1 MINGPM
7 QTPLFRKFDLFA
19 ELDDR
24 ELASIAAVA
33 KSRRYA
39 KDDVVFHAD
48 ENGDI
53 FCLIKEGQV
62 KVTMISPEGK
72 EIILSM
78 LGPGDF
84 FGEMSLLD
92 DEPRSATVIATE
104 PLDVYT
110 IWRSDFLQILDE
122 NFSITKKVFAELSKR
137 LRTASNRIESLAT
150 MDVYG
155 RLARFFLDLARENG
169 KVLDNGYVA
178 VTRPTHQ
185 AIANMIGTSRE
196 TVSRLIH
203 DLMKQN
209 LLLSEGKTIYLRKT
223 ALDQFRA
230 EV

>member
-1 MINGPM
+1 M
-7 QTPLFRKFDLFA
+7 QPQFFRKFALFA

-24 ELASIAAVA
+24 ELAAIAAVA
-33 KSRRYA
+33 KSRHYA
-39 KDDVVFHAD
+39 KDDVIFHAD
-48 ENGDI
+48 ESGDV
-53 FCLIKEGQV
+53 FCLIREGQV

-72 EIILSM
+72 EIILSL

-92 DEPRSATVIATE
+92 DEPRSATVVATE
-104 PLDVYT
+104 VLDLVT
-110 IWRSDFLQILDE
+110 IWRSDFLQILQE
-122 NFSITKKVFAELSKR
+122 NFSITRKVLAELSRR
-137 LRTASNRIESLAT
+137 LRSASNRIESLAT

-155 RLARFFLDLARENG
+155 RLARFFLELAQDSG
-169 KVLDNGYVA
+169 KSLDNGYVA

-203 DLMKQN
+203 DLMRQN

-230 EV
+230 ET

>member
-1 MINGPM
+1 MEPSF
-7 QTPLFRKFDLFA
+7 FRKFTLFA

-33 KSRRYA
+33 KARRYA

-48 ENGDI
+48 ESGDI

-72 EIILSM
+72 EIILSL

-84 FGEMSLLD
+84 FGEMALLD
-92 DEPRSATVIATE
+92 NEPRSATIIATE
-104 PLDVYT
+104 PLEIVT
-110 IWRSDFLQILDE
+110 IWRSDFLHILSE
-122 NFSITKKVFAELSKR
+122 NFSITQKVLAELSRR
-137 LRTASNRIESLAT
+137 LRNASNRIESLAT

-155 RLARFFLDLARENG
+155 RLARFFLDAARERG
-169 KVLDNGYVA
+169 KVLENGYVA

-185 AIANMIGTSRE
+185 SIANMIGTSRE

-230 EV
+230 EL

>member
-1 MINGPM
+1 MEPSF
-7 QTPLFRKFDLFA
+7 FRKFTLFA

-39 KDDVVFHAD
+39 KDDVIFHAD
-48 ENGDI
+48 ESGDI

-72 EIILSM
+72 EIILSL

-84 FGEMSLLD
+84 FGEMALLD
-92 DEPRSATVIATE
+92 NEPRSATIIATE
-104 PLDVYT
+104 PLEIVT
-110 IWRSDFLQILDE
+110 IWRSDFLHILSE
-122 NFSITKKVFAELSKR
+122 NFSITQKVLAELSRR
-137 LRTASNRIESLAT
+137 LRDASNRIESLAT

-155 RLARFFLDLARENG
+155 RLARFFLDAARDRG

-185 AIANMIGTSRE
+185 SIANMIGTSRE

-230 EV
+230 EL

>member
-1 MINGPM
+1 M
-7 QTPLFRKFDLFA
+7 QPSLFKKFALFA
-19 ELDDR
+19 ELDDK
-24 ELASIAAVA
+24 ELSSIAAVA
-33 KSRRYA
+33 KTRHYA

-48 ENGDI
+48 EAGDV
-53 FCLIKEGQV
+53 FCLIRDGQV

-72 EIILSM
+72 EIILSL

-92 DEPRSATVIATE
+92 DEPRSATIIATE
-104 PLDVYT
+104 PLELVT
-110 IWRSDFLQILDE
+110 IWRTDFLQILQESFD
-122 NFSITKKVFAELSKR
+122 ITRKVLAEISRR

-155 RLARFFLDLARENG
+155 RLARFFLELAQENG
-169 KVLDNGYVA
+169 KALDNGYVA

-185 AIANMIGTSRE
+185 SIANMIGTSRE

-203 DLMKQN
+203 DLMRQN

-223 ALDQFRA
+223 ALDQFKA
-230 EV
+230 EL

>member
-1 MINGPM
+1 M
-7 QTPLFRKFDLFA
+7 QAAFFRKFDLFS

-33 KSRRYA
+33 KTRRYA
-39 KDDVVFHAD
+39 KDDVIFHESEAGDVF
-48 ENGDI
+48 
-53 FCLIKEGQV
+53 FLIKEGKV

-84 FGEMSLLD
+84 FGEMALLD
-92 DEPRSATVIATE
+92 DEPRSATVVAME
-104 PLDVYT
+104 PLELVT
-110 IWRSDFLQILDE
+110 IWRSDFLQILQE
-122 NFSITKKVFAELSKR
+122 NFSITRKVLAEISRR
-137 LRTASNRIESLAT
+137 LRKMSTRAESLAT

-155 RLARFFLDLARENG
+155 RLARFFLDLAKESG
-169 KVLDNGYVA
+169 KQLDNGYVA
-178 VTRPTHQ
+178 ITRPTHQ

-203 DLMKQN
+203 DLMRQD
-209 LLLSEGKTIYLRKT
+209 LLLSEGKTIYLRKS
-223 ALDQFRA
+223 AIDQFRA

>member
-1 MINGPM
+1 M
-7 QTPLFRKFDLFA
+7 QVAFFRKFDLFS
-19 ELDDR
+19 ELDDK
-24 ELASIAAVA
+24 ELGTIAAVA

-39 KDDVVFHAD
+39 KDDVVFH
-48 ENGDI
+48 ESESGDV
-53 FCLIKEGQV
+53 FCLIREGKV

-78 LGPGDF
+78 MGPGDF
-84 FGEMSLLD
+84 FGEMALLD
-92 DEPRSATVIATE
+92 DEPRSATVVALE
-104 PLDVYT
+104 PLDVVT
-110 IWRSDFLQILDE
+110 IWRSDFLSILQE
-122 NFSITKKVFAELSKR
+122 NFSITRKVLAEISRR
-137 LRTASNRIESLAT
+137 LRKMSTRAESLAT

-155 RLARFFLDLARENG
+155 RLARFFIDLAKESG
-169 KVLDNGYVA
+169 KPLENGYVA

-203 DLMKQN
+203 DLMRQD
-209 LLLSEGKTIYLRKT
+209 LLLSEGKTVYLRKT

>member
-1 MINGPM
+1 M
-7 QTPLFRKFDLFA
+7 QPALFRKLPLFA

-24 ELASIAAVA
+24 ELAAIAAVA
-33 KSRRYA
+33 KTRRYA
-39 KDDVVFHAD
+39 KDDVIFHAD
-48 ENGDI
+48 ESGDV
-53 FCLIKEGQV
+53 FCIIREGKV
-62 KVTMISPEGK
+62 KITMISPEGK

-78 LGPGDF
+78 MGPGDF

-92 DEPRSATVIATE
+92 DEPRSATVVATE
-104 PLDVYT
+104 PLEVIT
-110 IWRSDFLQILDE
+110 IWRSDFLEILRE
-122 NFSITKKVFAELSKR
+122 NFSITKKILIELSR
-137 LRTASNRIESLAT
+137 RVRRTSNRIESLAT

-155 RLARFFLDLARENG
+155 RLARFFLDLAQQQG

-203 DLMKQN
+203 ELIRQD
-209 LLLSEGKTIYLRKT
+209 LLLSEGKTVYLSKN

-230 EV
+230 EA

>member
-1 MINGPM
+1 LLHPSF
-7 QTPLFRKFDLFA
+7 FRKFDLFA

-24 ELASIAAVA
+24 ELGSIATVA
-33 KSRRYA
+33 KVRRYA

-48 ENGDI
+48 ESGDV
-53 FCLIKEGQV
+53 FCLIKEGTV

-78 LGPGDF
+78 IGPGEF

-92 DEPRSATVIATE
+92 DAPRSATVIATE
-104 PLDVYT
+104 ALELVT
-110 IWRSDFLQILDE
+110 IWRNDFLQILQE
-122 NFSITKKVFAELSKR
+122 NFTITRKVLAELSRR
-137 LRTASNRIESLAT
+137 LRNASNRIESLAT

-155 RLARFFLDLARENG
+155 RLARFFLDLAAENG
-169 KVLDNGYVA
+169 KPLDNGYVA

-185 AIANMIGTSRE
+185 AIANTIGTSRE

-203 DLMKQN
+203 DLMRQN
-209 LLLSEGKTIYLRKT
+209 LLLSEGKTIYLRKS

-230 EV
+230 EL

>member
-1 MINGPM
+1 M
-7 QTPLFRKFDLFA
+7 QPAFFKKFALFA

-24 ELASIAAVA
+24 EIASIAAVA
-33 KSRRYA
+33 KTRHYG
-39 KDDVVFHAD
+39 KDDVIFHAD
-48 ENGDI
+48 ESGDV
-53 FCLIKEGQV
+53 FCLIREGQV

-72 EIILSM
+72 EIILSLM
-78 LGPGDF
+78 GPGDF
-84 FGEMSLLD
+84 FGEMALLD

-104 PLDVYT
+104 PLDLVT
-110 IWRSDFLQILDE
+110 IWRSDFLQILQE
-122 NFSITKKVFAELSKR
+122 NFSITRKVFAELSRR

-155 RLARFFLDLARENG
+155 RLARFFLELAQESG
-169 KVLDNGYVA
+169 KSLDNGYVA

-203 DLMKQN
+203 DLMRQN

-230 EV
+230 EL

>member
-1 MINGPM
+1 M
-7 QTPLFRKFDLFA
+7 QIQLFRKFSLFA

-24 ELASIAAVA
+24 ELASVAAVA
-33 KSRRYA
+33 KTRRYA

-48 ENGDI
+48 ESGDV
-53 FCLIKEGQV
+53 FCLIREGEV

-84 FGEMSLLD
+84 FGEMALLD
-92 DEPRSATVIATE
+92 DEPRSATVIATT
-104 PLDVYT
+104 PLDVVT
-110 IWRSDFLQILDE
+110 IWRSDFLSLLNE
-122 NFSITKKVFAELSKR
+122 NFSITRKVLAELSAR

-155 RLARFFLDLARENG
+155 RLARFFLDLAREGG
-169 KVLDNGYVA
+169 KALDNGYVA

-203 DLMKQN
+203 DLMKQG

-230 EV
+230 EM

>member
-1 MINGPM
+1 MD
-7 QTPLFRKFDLFA
+7 TSFFRKFVLFA

-24 ELASIAAVA
+24 ELASVAAVA
-33 KSRRYA
+33 KVRRYA
-39 KDDVVFHAD
+39 KDDVIFHAD
-48 ENGDI
+48 ESGDI

-72 EIILSM
+72 EIILSI

-84 FGEMSLLD
+84 FGEMALLD
-92 DEPRSATVIATE
+92 NEPRSATIIATE
-104 PLDVYT
+104 PLEIVT
-110 IWRSDFLQILDE
+110 IWRSDFLHILSE
-122 NFSITKKVFAELSKR
+122 NFSITQKVLAELSKR
-137 LRTASNRIESLAT
+137 LRNASNRIESLAT

-155 RLARFFLDLARENG
+155 RLARFFLDTARERG

-230 EV
+230 ET